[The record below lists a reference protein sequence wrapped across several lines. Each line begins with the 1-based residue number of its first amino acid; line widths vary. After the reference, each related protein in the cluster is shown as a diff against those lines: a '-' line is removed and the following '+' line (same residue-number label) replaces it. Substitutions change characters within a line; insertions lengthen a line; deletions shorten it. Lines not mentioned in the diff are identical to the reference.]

1 MFSSLFGPSTLVG
14 VLRGGLDE
22 SSVAHRGIAGRVAN
36 ALSSSGNAGGTPG
49 EGDFASQLAS
59 KGPKQPQVDL
69 EQEMV
74 KLANTQLRYD
84 ASAKLLQK
92 AYAAYHTALKS
103 NG

>member
-22 SSVAHRGIAGRVAN
+22 SSLAHRGIASRVAN
-36 ALSSSGNAGGTPG
+36 ALTSSGNAGGNP
-49 EGDFASQLAS
+49 EDFASHLAG

-74 KLANTQLRYD
+74 KLANTQLRFD
-84 ASAKLLQK
+84 TSAKLLQK
-92 AYAAYHTALKS
+92 AYADYRTALKS